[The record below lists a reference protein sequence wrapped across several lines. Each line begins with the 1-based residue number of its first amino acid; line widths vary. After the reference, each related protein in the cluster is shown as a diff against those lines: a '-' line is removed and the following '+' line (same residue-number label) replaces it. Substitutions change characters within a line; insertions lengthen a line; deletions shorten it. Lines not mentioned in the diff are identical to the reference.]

1 MRNMTALDRIRMQIQ
16 WNRLLSVVEEQA
28 RTLVRTAFST
38 SAREAGDISAGVFDT
53 TGRMLAQ
60 AVTGTP
66 GHVNAMAASVR
77 SFLAKYPLDT
87 MEEGDVFLTNDP
99 WLGTGHLNDFTAV
112 TPTFHGG
119 RIAALFASTTHVV
132 DIGGRGFGPDGR
144 QIYEEGLNIPILPL
158 AKRGEF
164 DAMVLEIVRANVR
177 NPVEVEG
184 DLYSLAACNEVGGRR
199 LMDMMTEFGLA
210 DLDDISRYV
219 IETSREGMLAEIRGL
234 PHGTYRNSMRIDGY
248 ERELDLVA
256 AVTIDDT
263 GLAVDFD
270 GTSAVST
277 YGINVPIT
285 YTEAYASFGVR
296 CVIGSRIPNNAGSLA
311 PVRVTAPVGTIL
323 NAPHPCAVTG
333 RHVIGQ
339 MLPDVVLG
347 CLGRIIP
354 DRVPAEGTS
363 CLWNPVLLG
372 GHGMTGDDLDDS
384 GGPEFAM
391 NTFHA
396 GGTGGRPGKDGLDA
410 TAFPSGVRNT
420 PVEVNETI
428 APLVFWRKEYR
439 EDSGG
444 PGAFRGGTG
453 QVMEIA
459 HAGDSAF
466 AINSMFDRVIHPP
479 RGRNGGGPGRTGRIY
494 LKSGVAEFRGK
505 GRQTIPRGDRL
516 VLEMP
521 GGGGLGDPLDRDPER
536 VAGDVRNG
544 LVSAGRARADYGV
557 VIGADERLDRERTE
571 GERRARRRAG
581 SEEGPGRG
589 NSAHAA
595 APMPIDA
602 DAA

>member
-1 MRNMTALDRIRMQIQ
+1 M
-16 WNRLLSVVEEQA
+16 
-28 RTLVRTAFST
+28 
-38 SAREAGDISAGVFDT
+38 
-53 TGRMLAQ
+53 
-60 AVTGTP
+60 
-66 GHVNAMAASVR
+66 
-77 SFLAKYPLDT
+77 
-87 MEEGDVFLTNDP
+87 
-99 WLGTGHLNDFTAV
+99 
-112 TPTFHGG
+112 
-119 RIAALFASTTHVV
+119 
-132 DIGGRGFGPDGR
+132 
-144 QIYEEGLNIPILPL
+144 
-158 AKRGEF
+158 
-164 DAMVLEIVRANVR
+164 LEIVRVNVR

-199 LMDMMTEFGLA
+199 LVEMMNDFDLA
-210 DLDDISRYV
+210 DLDDITRYV
-219 IETSREGMLAEIRGL
+219 IDTSREGMLAEIRAL
-234 PHGTYRNSMRIDGY
+234 PHGTYRNSMRVDGY

-263 GLAVDFD
+263 GISVDFD

-323 NAPHPCAVTG
+323 NAPHPCGVTA

-347 CLGRIIP
+347 CLGQIIP

-372 GHGMTGDDLDDS
+372 GHGMTGDDLQS
-384 GGPEFAM
+384 GPEFAM
-391 NTFHA
+391 NTFHT

-444 PGAFRGGTG
+444 PGRFRGGTG
-453 QVMEIA
+453 QIMEVA
-459 HAGDSAF
+459 HASDRAF
-466 AINSMFDRVIHPP
+466 AINTMFDRVIHPP
-479 RGRNGGGPGRTGRIY
+479 RGRNGGGSGKTGRVY
-494 LKSGVAEFRGK
+494 LKSGAAEFKGK
-505 GRQTIPRGDRL
+505 GRQTIPRGDCL

-536 VAGDVRNG
+536 VASDVRNG
-544 LVSAGRARADYGV
+544 LVSAERARTDYGV
-557 VIGADERLDRERTE
+557 VIGAHERLDRERTE
-571 GERRARRRAG
+571 SERQSRRAATAGYRRRR
-581 SEEGPGRG
+581 PGGGGLRPAPSYRPATSRPLLIG
-589 NSAHAA
+589 DRRVSFPCSRFPSRTTSARASGFR
-595 APMPIDA
+595 
-602 DAA
+602 